1 MFCIRRSFLP
11 CGEGKLVA
19 ARDEMGQLA
28 HAVAEMDAKMCE
40 LLKEL
45 TGLIVQT
52 DATSRELSAVVEKI
66 SVQGQK
72 IANSAEQIASGKKET
87 LVSAEEISAARIDL
101 KNGTKKLEHKD
112 GDRPVKIGETETAQ
126 IWKQSAQR
134 DCSSKQ
140 EETNKAFKEVIHNI
154 MIKIQAAVDNFTSD
168 LEEFLN
174 FIDEK
179 AVSDYH
185 RPEKND
191 KQHGKEVQ
199 FVRDWTEELIN
210 VAFQIAKS
218 IDEVNIIIKKA
229 AAPVENEA
237 KSNMKT

>member
-1 MFCIRRSFLP
+1 
-11 CGEGKLVA
+11 
-19 ARDEMGQLA
+19 
-28 HAVAEMDAKMCE
+28 
-40 LLKEL
+40 
-45 TGLIVQT
+45 
-52 DATSRELSAVVEKI
+52 
-66 SVQGQK
+66 
-72 IANSAEQIASGKKET
+72 
-87 LVSAEEISAARIDL
+87 
-101 KNGTKKLEHKD
+101 
-112 GDRPVKIGETETAQ
+112 
-126 IWKQSAQR
+126 
-134 DCSSKQ
+134 
-140 EETNKAFKEVIHNI
+140 

>member
-1 MFCIRRSFLP
+1 MLQ
-11 CGEGKLVA
+11 
-19 ARDEMGQLA
+19 RDEMGQLA

-112 GDRPVKIGETETAQ
+112 GDRPVKIGETET
-126 IWKQSAQR
+126 
-134 DCSSKQ
+134 
-140 EETNKAFKEVIHNI
+140 
-154 MIKIQAAVDNFTSD
+154 
-168 LEEFLN
+168 
-174 FIDEK
+174 
-179 AVSDYH
+179 
-185 RPEKND
+185 
-191 KQHGKEVQ
+191 
-199 FVRDWTEELIN
+199 
-210 VAFQIAKS
+210 
-218 IDEVNIIIKKA
+218 
-229 AAPVENEA
+229 
-237 KSNMKT
+237 